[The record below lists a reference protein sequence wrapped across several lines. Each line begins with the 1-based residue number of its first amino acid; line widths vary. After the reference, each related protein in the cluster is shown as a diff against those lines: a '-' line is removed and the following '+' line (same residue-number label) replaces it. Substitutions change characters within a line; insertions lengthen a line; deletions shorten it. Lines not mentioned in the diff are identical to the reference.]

1 MAEPS
6 WRQLSVIPESVL
18 KASILKACGIEDV
31 PVAGVSRTFDGGTFQ
46 VYATV
51 APATHLLEGAIRFVL
66 YQDGGTKSFGTHKEV
81 LKVVKASPGTPTG
94 DALRQ
99 YFAFYLPP
107 TP

>member
-1 MAEPS
+1 MTEIS
-6 WRQLSVIPESVL
+6 WKQLSMIPESVL
-18 KASILKACGIEDV
+18 KASVLRACGIEP
-31 PVAGVSRTFDGGTFQ
+31 PVAGINRTFDGGTFQ

-94 DALRQ
+94 DALR
-99 YFAFYLPP
+99 AFFQHYLPP
-107 TP
+107 TT